1 MKRTGPLLASAVHY
15 STIPDKNVRSVLKQ
29 ELLTNF
35 GFEHMFLVAD
45 LLIDRFLA
53 TLQEC
58 HVLDGFPEP
67 FQTVIFGYD
76 RYHQFEFMRRP
87 WQVHLKAA
95 RVSIITADEITRLT
109 QGTTSLRDLTEEMA
123 VRILKEAYGQEA
135 ILSFVD
141 VSLLLH
147 LAPASVARVVRH
159 YKETHPDDF
168 VPHCGTVLDMGP
180 TLTHKRPAVLAYLQ
194 SRSTAEAARLIHHD
208 PGAVDRYINDYERVR
223 ELAREGKK
231 VPQICFLTKLSKHVV
246 QQHLALWQEFE
257 GGSLS
262 LSPQE
267 SDAPATKDI
276 TIDTVQ
282 PR

>member
-1 MKRTGPLLASAVHY
+1 MKRTGPSLASAVHY
-15 STIPDKNVRSVLKQ
+15 STLSAKNVRSVLQQ

-45 LLIDRFLA
+45 LLVERFLA
-53 TLQEC
+53 ILQEC
-58 HVLDGFPEP
+58 HVLEGATEP

-76 RYHQFEFMRRP
+76 RYHQFEYMRRP

-95 RVSIITADEITRLT
+95 RVSLISGDELARLT
-109 QGTTSLRDLTEEMA
+109 QGAASLRDLTAEMA
-123 VRILKEAYGQEA
+123 VRILKEAYGQGA

-141 VSLLLH
+141 VGLLLH
-147 LAPASVARVVRH
+147 LTPASVARIVRH

-194 SRSTAEAARLIHHD
+194 NHSTAEAARLIHHD

-223 ELAREGKK
+223 ELARESKN

-246 QQHLALWQEFE
+246 QQYLALWQEFE
-257 GGSLS
+257 GGSS
-262 LSPQE
+262 ALSPQE

-276 TIDTVQ
+276 TH
-282 PR
+282 

>member
-1 MKRTGPLLASAVHY
+1 MKRTGPSLASAVHY
-15 STIPDKNVRSVLKQ
+15 STLSAKNVRSVLQQ

-45 LLIDRFLA
+45 LLVERFLA
-53 TLQEC
+53 ILQEC
-58 HVLDGFPEP
+58 HVLEGATEP
-67 FQTVIFGYD
+67 FQTVVFGYD
-76 RYHQFEFMRRP
+76 RYHQFEYMRRP

-95 RVSIITADEITRLT
+95 RVSLISGDELARLT
-109 QGTTSLRDLTEEMA
+109 QGTASLRDLTAEMA
-123 VRILKEAYGQEA
+123 VRILKEAYGQGA

-141 VSLLLH
+141 VGLLLH
-147 LAPASVARVVRH
+147 LTPASVARSVRH

-180 TLTHKRPAVLAYLQ
+180 TVTHKRPAILAYLQ
-194 SRSTAEAARLIHHD
+194 SHNTAEAARLIHHD

-223 ELAREGKK
+223 ELARESKN

-246 QQHLALWQEFE
+246 QQYLALWQEFE
-257 GGSLS
+257 GGSS
-262 LSPQE
+262 ALSPQE

-276 TIDTVQ
+276 TH
-282 PR
+282 